1 MYTLPHSI
9 SFPVVSTLPPPTVA
23 LRRYLRS
30 RPGAPPPGQATACP
44 PPSVPRPPHR
54 RGASPPGRPVP
65 AAARSPNGPHPGV
78 APTPSCLPPASE
90 AAAAAPAWLLSSLA
104 GRCLP
109 ADIQATPSAPAW
121 PLFPL
126 AGGCRPPHGL
136 PTAGTRGWR
145 PLPAACPPHGLR
157 TAGAPGWRPLPAGR
171 TPDVCARQK
180 GQRFCQRRSGRVM
193 LATEWLWKALLARRA
208 TNDLAIGTIGRKR
221 GKEGGDDEL
230 GGPRKKAKLSSRKK
244 KKTRDQ
250 LG

>member
-1 MYTLPHSI
+1 MYTLRHSI
-9 SFPVVSTLPPPTVA
+9 SFPVVSALPPPTVA
-23 LRRYLRS
+23 LRCYLRR
-30 RPGAPPPGQATACP
+30 RPGAPSPRQATACP

-78 APTPSCLPPASE
+78 APTPSCLPPA
-90 AAAAAPAWLLSSLA
+90 
-104 GRCLP
+104 
-109 ADIQATPSAPAW
+109 IQATPSAPAW

-136 PTAGTRGWR
+136 PTAGTRWWR

-157 TAGAPGWRPLPAGR
+157 TAGTPGWRPLPAGR
-171 TPDVCARQK
+171 TPDVCARRK

-193 LATEWLWKALLARRA
+193 LATEWSWKALLARRA
-208 TNDLAIGTIGRKR
+208 TYDLAMGTIGRKR